1 MIFNEFNLQKIEQ
14 TLESNLNILKDTNPG
29 AYERYLK
36 EYGGDPQKL
45 ISERMDYVRENPET
59 IKILHGNLDN
69 YNNALKKSEKDFSSA
84 LAKCLWIF
92 CGSRKN
98 APEFWP
104 PPVPVSV

>member
-14 TLESNLNILKDTNPG
+14 TLESNLNILKNTNPG

-69 YNNALKKSEKDFSSA
+69 YNNALKKSEKQQKEWMDFFPVITMMTA
-84 LAKCLWIF
+84 V
-92 CGSRKN
+92 CGEK
-98 APEFWP
+98 
-104 PPVPVSV
+104 